1 VRALGTVGL
10 GLRLALAGGR
20 QGLVRQALMA
30 AGVGVGVA
38 LLIGG
43 LGVPSVIEARHAR
56 EIARTPFSPLY
67 KAVEAHI
74 PPDHLLMASVFD
86 RFQDR
91 ALSRQLVA
99 GIGEAP
105 RPPGVERLPGPGEL
119 VISPALAELLASP
132 QGSLL
137 RPRLPGRVV
146 GTIGSEGLVFPRELV
161 AYVGAEPE
169 TLRALEAAPITRFGW
184 EGDFQV
190 DPAPIGLRILV
201 LIGAVAL
208 LVPILV
214 FVATST
220 RLSAA
225 SRERRLA
232 AIRLVG
238 ATPAQARQLAA
249 IESGAAAAV
258 GSVLG
263 VALFFLLRPATG
275 AVNVGGY
282 QWFPSDIAP
291 PFGQALVVLVAAP
304 LLAVGASLLSLRRL
318 ILTPLGVVRRGRV
331 RRAGPWRLV
340 PAAAGMAGLGL
351 CWVAREALNRGGV
364 FPLVA
369 MGVSFGLVLAGVAVA
384 APWVGSVL
392 APVVARRARGMAAV
406 LGARRLE
413 ADPSGA
419 GRVVAGFAVFVFGA
433 VVMYGWLGVAIRTNL
448 GYATE
453 GIRPGTVYVRGEG
466 LGFTSLSGA
475 VADVPG
481 VGSVAPLA
489 RGYQVQT
496 ATEQDPYASV
506 SPVVA
511 DCAALRRVME
521 VTFPGCAPDVGY
533 LDRDMSWE
541 YLGVRPGGEVKVEMG
556 MGWRIRV
563 LTVPLPDTFRR
574 ADLPS
579 WLGGDS
585 IILPPSAL
593 PPTKVRRLRANEAM
607 VGTDGRAATVERVRN
622 AVAEVSPVAQVL
634 TLSELEDEMNPVP
647 VQAYALVDAGLLGAL
662 GLALASLLVVSA
674 DRIQE
679 RRQPMAVLAASGVP
693 IWVLRRSVA
702 VETALPLVS
711 AVTLAVGLALGVVE
725 VFGAIIGEGVAA
737 PIGRVAVIVGASVL
751 GVGLVTALTLP
762 SLSRATSPES
772 LRAE

>member
-1 VRALGTVGL
+1 
-10 GLRLALAGGR
+10 
-20 QGLVRQALMA
+20 MA

-38 LLIGG
+38 LLLGG
-43 LGVPSVIEARHAR
+43 LGVPSAIEARHAR
-56 EIARTPFSPLY
+56 EVARAPFSPLY
-67 KAVEAHI
+67 TAKGVEAKI
-74 PPDHLLMASVFD
+74 PADHLLMATVLD
-86 RFQDR
+86 RFEDR
-91 ALSRQLVA
+91 TLGRHLVA
-99 GIGEAP
+99 GVGQAP
-105 RPPGVERLPGPGEL
+105 RPPGVDRLPGPGEL
-119 VISPALAELLASP
+119 VVSPALAELLSTP
-132 QGSLL
+132 RGSLL

-146 GTIGSEGLVFPRELV
+146 ATIGPEGLVFPQELL
-161 AYVGAEPE
+161 AYVGEDAG
-169 TLRALEAAPITRFGW
+169 TLQALDALPVTRFGW

-190 DPAPIGLRILV
+190 DPAPVGLRILV
-201 LIGAVAL
+201 LIGALGL

-238 ATPAQARQLAA
+238 ATPAQARLLAA
-249 IESGAAAAV
+249 VESGAAAAV

-263 VALFFLLRPATG
+263 AALFFLLRPVVAG
-275 AVNVGGY
+275 LNIGGF

-291 PFGQALVVLVAAP
+291 PAVPALIVLASAP
-304 LLAVGASLLSLRRL
+304 LLAVGAALVSLRRL
-318 ILTPLGVVRRGRV
+318 ILTPLGVARRGRV

-351 CWVAREALNRGGV
+351 CWVARGAINQSGV

-369 MGVSFGLVLAGVAVA
+369 MGVSFGLVLVGVAVA

-413 ADPSGA
+413 ADPTGA
-419 GRVVAGFAVFVFGA
+419 GRVVAGFAVFVFVA
-433 VVMYGWLGVAIRTNL
+433 VVGYGWLGVGIGINR
-448 GYATE
+448 GFYTE
-453 GIRPGTVYVRGEG
+453 GIRPGTAYVQGEG
-466 LGFTSLSGA
+466 LGFTSLPRTLEGVSG
-475 VADVPG
+475 VR
-481 VGSVAPLA
+481 SVAPLA
-489 RGYQVQT
+489 RGYQVV
-496 ATEQDPYASV
+496 ASSDGADEDASV

-521 VTFPGCAPDVGY
+521 ITFSGCAPGVGY
-533 LDRDMSWE
+533 LDRNMAWE
-541 YLGVRPGGEVKVEMG
+541 YLGVRPGDEVKVEMG

-563 LTVPLPDTFRR
+563 LTVPLPDTFQR

-579 WLGGDS
+579 WLGADS
-585 IILPPSAL
+585 VILPPSSLSPAER
-593 PPTKVRRLRANEAM
+593 RRLGANEVLVAM
-607 VGTDGRAATVERVRN
+607 DGRAATVERVRN
-622 AVAEVSPVAQVL
+622 AVAEVSPAARVL
-634 TLSELEDEMNPVP
+634 TLSELEDLASPVP
-647 VQAYALVDAGLLGAL
+647 LQASSWVDAGVLGAL

-679 RRQPMAVLAASGVP
+679 RRRPMAVLAAAGVP
-693 IWVLRRSVA
+693 VRVLRRSVA

-725 VFGAIIGEGVAA
+725 IYGAIIGEEVGA
-737 PIGRVAVIVGASVL
+737 PLGRVAAIVGASVL
-751 GVGLVTALTLP
+751 GVGLVTAFTLP
-762 SLSRATSPES
+762 SLARATSPEG